1 MENAMN
7 SGSDHIR
14 IKVKKTLLE
23 EYFIYELRDLYGA
36 EQQLR
41 VALAD
46 WKNEA
51 VSPELASAIDEHIVH
66 TEQHI
71 KRLEMIFDMMGE
83 AARPKKCEAIDGIIR
98 EAATALSEADR
109 RSATHDVALVMS
121 IQKAEH
127 YEIATYG
134 GLITL
139 ARTIGQDDV
148 AKILKNTMS
157 EEKEMD
163 ELLSGLAENNINEE
177 ASTESANFY

>member
-1 MENAMN
+1 MENEMN
-7 SGSDHIR
+7 AGTDTIN
-14 IKVKKTLLE
+14 IKVRKTLLE
-23 EYFIYELRDLYGA
+23 EYFMYELRDLLGA
-36 EQQLR
+36 EQQLKG
-41 VALAD
+41 AMPA
-46 WKNEA
+46 WKNA
-51 VSPELASAIDEHIVH
+51 AGSQELISAIDEHIAH

-71 KRLEMIFDMMGE
+71 QRLQMVFDMMGE
-83 AARPKKCEAIDGIIR
+83 EARPKKCEAMDGLIR
-98 EAATALSEADR
+98 EVQTVLAETDPE
-109 RSATHDVALVMS
+109 SATRDVALIMG

-148 AKILKNTMS
+148 AEILKHTMA

-177 ASTESANFY
+177 ASTESANL

>member
-1 MENAMN
+1 MENDNNPGA
-7 SGSDHIR
+7 GSIK

-23 EYFIYELRDLYGA
+23 EYFMYELRDLLGA
-36 EQQLR
+36 EQQLQS
-41 VALAD
+41 AMPD
-46 WKNEA
+46 WKKA
-51 VSPELASAIDEHIVH
+51 AGSQELISAIDEHMSH
-66 TEQHI
+66 TERHI
-71 KRLEMIFDMMGE
+71 QRLQVIFDMMGE
-83 AARPKKCEAIDGIIR
+83 TARAKKCEAMDGLVR
-98 EAATALSEADR
+98 EVKSVLMETDAE
-109 RSATHDVALVMS
+109 SATRDVALIMA

-148 AKILKNTMS
+148 AELLKYTMS

-177 ASTESANFY
+177 ASTEEPANL

>member
-1 MENAMN
+1 MENDMN
-7 SGSDHIR
+7 RGFTGFT

-23 EYFIYELRDLYGA
+23 EYFMYELRDLLGA
-36 EQQLR
+36 EQQLQGALPGWK
-41 VALAD
+41 VAAG
-46 WKNEA
+46 
-51 VSPELASAIDEHIVH
+51 SQELISAIDEHMAH

-71 KRLEMIFDMMGE
+71 QRLQVVFDMMGE
-83 AARPKKCEAIDGIIR
+83 KARPKKCEAMAGLIR
-98 EAATALSEADR
+98 ETETVLSETSPG
-109 RSATHDVALVMS
+109 SATRDVALIMA

-148 AKILKNTMS
+148 AKILKHTMS

-177 ASTESANFY
+177 ASTEPASL